1 MNNTTLYF
9 STKVELKMN
18 GVTYRPAM
26 CYQVPPFAKKGLQP
40 FADAGK
46 VTFYNEPVHFVNG
59 AIAHMTKEVQIPAVE
74 SIVEEVKPTKKKAE

>member
-1 MNNTTLYF
+1 MANETLYF

-18 GVTYRPAM
+18 GVVYRPSM
-26 CYQVPPFAKKGLQP
+26 CYVVPPFAKKSLQP

-59 AIAHMTKEVQIPAVE
+59 GAVPIAKENAVVPVD
-74 SIVEEVKPTKKKAE
+74 SISDEKPKKKAE